1 MKNEYK
7 KWCFKK
13 TFFAVVRL
21 MLIPGLLAILFFG
34 FVKPLTKVKLSKP
47 PGTIIWTMKDTSL
60 VGGFAPVVL
69 GSPLIV
75 HDGAGICLSFDGI
88 DDGLIIPVNPVANW
102 KQFTIEIL
110 FKPAADGP
118 TAPRFMHFEDKA
130 GNRGTIELRLTPGGQ
145 WYLDTFLK
153 NGKTNKGVTL
163 IDSTKLHTAGQWYW
177 AALVFD
183 GKKMIDYV
191 NAIPEHEGLVEI
203 EPMGSGE
210 ISLGVRLN
218 RINWFKGQIREV
230 RFHPAVLDS
239 KHLMHL

>member
-1 MKNEYK
+1 MKNEYR
-7 KWCFKK
+7 KWPFKK
-13 TFFAVVRL
+13 TFSAIACIVF
-21 MLIPGLLAILFFG
+21 IHGLLAFLFFG
-34 FVKPLTKVKLSKP
+34 FVKPSTGLKRIDP
-47 PGTIIWTMKDTSL
+47 PGSIIWVMKDTSL

-69 GSPLIV
+69 GTPSIV
-75 HDGAGICLSFDGI
+75 HDDAGTCLSFDGI
-88 DDGLIIPVNPVANW
+88 DDGLIIPVNPVENW

-110 FKPAADGP
+110 FKPDADGP
-118 TAPRFMHFEDKA
+118 TAPRFMHFQDKT
-130 GNRGTIELRLTPGGQ
+130 GNRGTIELRLTSGGQ

-153 NGKTNKGVTL
+153 NGKTNKGLTL
-163 IDSTKLHTAGQWYW
+163 IDSTKLHPAGQWYW

-191 NAIPEHEGLVEI
+191 NAKPEHEGLVEL

-230 RFHPAVLDS
+230 RFHPVVLDS